1 MSGMNKFWK
10 GIAWGAIAGGAL
22 SLLNK
27 ETRQAVT
34 ESCKT
39 ASGNI
44 SYVMKN
50 PGKISDQVK
59 TAANKLRTAVEDV
72 TEDLS
77 YIADKVEEL
86 RSVTPQVTDILKETK
101 EAFSK
106 NGTMD
111 TNKNEAV
118 LKNDSFIETE
128 QKESIKI

>member
-34 ESCKT
+34 ASCKT
-39 ASGNI
+39 ATGNI

-59 TAANKLRTAVEDV
+59 TTANKLRMAVEDV
-72 TEDLS
+72 TEDLT

-101 EAFSK
+101 EAFTK

-111 TNKNEAV
+111 ANKNELV
-118 LKNDSFIETE
+118 IKNDSLIEIE
-128 QKESIKI
+128 QEDSIKI